1 MIAIEKVP
9 RPCLIIRDRCN
20 LCCDSS
26 TSYKVKPFFFSFF
39 MRQSTLPHPV
49 VISFGFLPPHFHFPQ
64 HPYIHMQ
71 ARVGEEKEAP
81 SSFSSSIGRRGRHIH
96 CYSAAS
102 FSLSDAT
109 EGDDARAQS
118 MPFFFFHFLRSCSAA
133 GIGGRDTSA
142 YEQGARKTNE

>member
-1 MIAIEKVP
+1 MLRFLDILQSKAFF
-9 RPCLIIRDRCN
+9 L
-20 LCCDSS
+20 
-26 TSYKVKPFFFSFF
+26 SYSFF
-39 MRQSTLPHPV
+39 NATKYCTLPHPV

-71 ARVGEEKEAP
+71 ARVGEAGKGEEKEAP

-118 MPFFFFHFLRSCSAA
+118 MPFFSFFFFHFLRSCAAA

-142 YEQGARKTNE
+142 YEQGARKTNG